1 MNGRAEAPLPED
13 SMSRSDRIC
22 KKLTTATLTGLA
34 VVSLV
39 TSCAPRPGASW
50 REENLPQPRSTTV
63 DDSVSAPR
71 ARGAVRAAQ
80 LYYAFWDTGKPA
92 YVRAAVGPGFVD
104 NTLPAGCR
112 RGPEGL
118 EAASRAFRAAV
129 PDLRCT
135 IEHLLVSDDQVVARL
150 TFRGAHM
157 GAFLGYPATGKP
169 IEFSAIDLLRVEGG
183 RVVEVAHV
191 EDSYNSTLMRQL
203 GAVPPAGQCRE
214 NP

>member
-1 MNGRAEAPLPED
+1 MT
-13 SMSRSDRIC
+13 RSDHARNGAPTII
-22 KKLTTATLTGLA
+22 LAGVA

-39 TSCAPRPGASW
+39 TSCAPPADRSGSEDGVPRPASI
-50 REENLPQPRSTTV
+50 TV

-71 ARGAVRAAQ
+71 ARRAVRAAQ
-80 LYYAFWDTGKPA
+80 LYYAFWETGRPE

-104 NTLPAGCR
+104 NTLPVGCR

-150 TFRGAHM
+150 TFRGTHT
-157 GAFLGYPATGKP
+157 GAFLGYPATGKS
-169 IEFSAIDLLRVEGG
+169 IEFSAIDILRVEGG
-183 RVVEVAHV
+183 RVVEVGHV
-191 EDSYNSTLMRQL
+191 EDNYNSTLMRQL

-214 NP
+214 HP